1 MFTYKHIECGFLFVA
16 FSGSIARYLAHF
28 FVLLLSLLQTL
39 QNKKNE
45 ITKNVEEAV
54 VDRGEERSENETRRN
69 AESTSSCAHGV
80 TWFQFLR

>member
-1 MFTYKHIECGFLFVA
+1 MWLFICRIFWFNCA
-16 FSGSIARYLAHF
+16 LSRSLFRLAALF
-28 FVLLLSLLQTL
+28 ITDAAKQ
-39 QNKKNE
+39 KNE

-80 TWFQFLR
+80 T